1 MLQLRPGCECCERL
15 PEEAT
20 LNKYQT
26 FWLRFCAGLIDSLV
40 FLPIDWLDDV
50 VRASVQAPA
59 VLIAWSILRCTAF
72 WLYSVLLHARYGQT
86 LGKMAVGVKVL
97 DVNEQRT
104 PTLRQA
110 FLRDIGYIILN
121 TLGLGYMIYLIVMN
135 QSSVDSQRLTLP
147 LQILGGAVFGWSL
160 LELITMLT
168 NPKRRAL
175 HDWIAG
181 TVVVRDIRIPDPISH
196 QAPTSSDSAA

>member
-1 MLQLRPGCECCERL
+1 M
-15 PEEAT
+15 
-20 LNKYQT
+20 
-26 FWLRFCAGLIDSLV
+26 

-59 VLIAWSILRCTAF
+59 VLIVWSILRCTAF

-97 DVNEQRT
+97 DVNEQRA

-135 QSSVDSQRLTLP
+135 QSSVDSHRLALP
-147 LQILGGAVFGWSL
+147 LQILGGAAFGWFL
-160 LELITMLT
+160 LELISMLT
-168 NPKRRAL
+168 NPKRRAV
-175 HDWIAG
+175 HDLIAG
-181 TVVVRDIRIPDPISH
+181 TVVVRDIRTPSRISGGE
-196 QAPTSSDSAA
+196 SASAEASR

>member
-1 MLQLRPGCECCERL
+1 MEQREDD
-15 PEEAT
+15 A
-20 LNKYQT
+20 LNKYHT

-50 VRASVQAPA
+50 VRASVQVPA
-59 VLIAWSILRCTAF
+59 VLIVWSILRCTAF
-72 WLYSVLLHARYGQT
+72 WLYNVLLHARYGQT
-86 LGKMAVGVKVL
+86 LGKMVVGVKVL
-97 DVNEQRT
+97 DVNEQST

-110 FLRDIGYIILN
+110 FLRDIVYIILN

-135 QSSVDSQRLTLP
+135 QYSVDSHRLTLP
-147 LQILGGAVFGWSL
+147 LQMLGGAAFGWSL

-168 NPKRRAL
+168 NSKRRAL

-181 TVVVRDIRIPDPISH
+181 TVVVRETRAAGPI
-196 QAPTSSDSAA
+196 TTEG